1 MQLHDVTVNQAQD
14 GAIESKH
21 ERAEC
26 LAAAEQAGACQS
38 QNRHDEAAAVIQQVC
53 ILAYAV
59 YQLGFAVPLMLK
71 LRQQALLALQLAS

>member
-1 MQLHDVTVNQAQD
+1 MHLLDVTINQAQQ
-14 GAIESKH
+14 GPSEREH

-26 LAAAEQAGACQS
+26 TAAAAQAEALQS

-59 YQLGFAVPLMLK
+59 YQLNFAVPLMLK